1 MGFCI
6 NPGNEGFSSA
16 RKGRYIDKS
25 GIISLINKEIDGK
38 DKLFCV
44 SRPRRFGK
52 SYAAQMLCA
61 YYCVE
66 CDSEKLFND
75 LEIASDNAYRE
86 HLNKYNVL
94 YLDVSSF
101 LGKCKIEELTK
112 EVCKTIISEIKAFY
126 PDIDTGMG
134 IDYALAGVVDHTG
147 TKFVAIIDEWD
158 SPIRDSKSNS
168 ETQKEYLDFLRLL
181 FKNSSATD
189 KIFSAAYMT
198 GILPIKKDG
207 SQSAVSE
214 FDEFTMISP
223 RRLAPYFG
231 FVEGEVESLC
241 KEYDMDFRKM
251 KEWYDGYEL
260 PIAGPIYNPNSVMEA
275 IKNNSFESYWRMS
288 SSATSL
294 LDFINLDFDGLLKAV
309 EKLIG
314 GDSVQV
320 NTRNFQ
326 NDMINFSSKDDVLTL
341 LIHFGYL
348 CYESGSESV
357 YIPNEE
363 VRQEFADV
371 IRRVS
376 HKETL
381 KRIQESDKLIR
392 DVVEMNESAV
402 AEQIEKIHRTETDPL
417 FYNNEQSLRSVI
429 KLAFFA
435 YKDKYTQLEE
445 LPSGNGYADI
455 VYLPKKQSNYPIL
468 VIELKWDETAET
480 AIDQI
485 RKRNYPEKLK
495 ERNEDII
502 LVGVSYDKDDREKKH
517 HCKIERI

>member
-1 MGFCI
+1 MGLCI
-6 NPGNEGFSSA
+6 NPGNEGFLA
-16 RKGRYIDKS
+16 VRKGEYIDKS
-25 GIISLINKEIDGK
+25 GMISLINNEIDGK

-61 YYCVE
+61 YYCIKN
-66 CDSEKLFND
+66 DSLKLFED
-75 LEIASDNAYRE
+75 LEIAKDSSFKAN
-86 HLNKYNVL
+86 LNKYNVL
-94 YLDVSSF
+94 YLDMSSF
-101 LGKCKIEELTK
+101 LGKCPIQDLTIEVNKAVIT
-112 EVCKTIISEIKAFY
+112 EIGTEF
-126 PDIDTGMG
+126 PDVDTSMG
-134 IDYALAGVVDHTG
+134 IDYALAGIVDATS

-158 SPIRDSKSNS
+158 APIRDGRSTS

-189 KIFSAAYMT
+189 KIFAAAYMT
-198 GILPIKKDG
+198 GILPVKKDG
-207 SQSAVSE
+207 TQSAVSE
-214 FDEFTMISP
+214 FKEYTMIAP
-223 RRLAPYFG
+223 RRFAPFIG
-231 FVEGEVESLC
+231 FTEKEVKKLC
-241 KEYDMDFRKM
+241 TENSMDFEKM

-260 PIAGPIYNPNSVMEA
+260 PLAGPIYNPNSVMEA
-275 IKNNSFESYWRMS
+275 IKNSSFESYWRMS

-294 LDFINLDFDGLLKAV
+294 LEFINLDYDGLLKSV
-309 EKLIG
+309 ERLIA
-314 GDSVQV
+314 GDRIVV

-326 NDMINFSSKDDVLTL
+326 NDTKNFTSKDDVLTL

-348 CYESGSESV
+348 CYDADSESV

-363 VRQEFADV
+363 VRLEFADV
-371 IRRVS
+371 IRKVD

-381 KRIQESDKLIR
+381 IRIKESDQLIR

-402 AEQIEKIHRTETDPL
+402 AAQIEKVHIEETDPL

-445 LPSGNGYADI
+445 LSAGNGYADI
-455 VYLPKKQSNYPIL
+455 VYLPKKNSNYPIL
-468 VIELKWDETAET
+468 VVELKWDESAET
-480 AIDQI
+480 ALNQI
-485 RKRNYPEKLK
+485 RNRKYPDKLK
-495 ERNEDII
+495 DRGEDIL
-502 LVGVSYDKDDREKKH
+502 LVGISYDKDDKEKKH